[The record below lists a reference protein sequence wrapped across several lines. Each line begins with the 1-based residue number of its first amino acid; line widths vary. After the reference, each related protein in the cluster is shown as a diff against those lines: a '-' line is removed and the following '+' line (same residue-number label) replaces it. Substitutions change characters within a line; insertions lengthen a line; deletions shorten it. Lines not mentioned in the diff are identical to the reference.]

1 MPQIRKTHISAFQT
15 SPRIHKEKRLKIAF
29 FSEWVVSYYY
39 IWLSKHAQEV
49 STFTQAYIT
58 QPLQLTSSTP
68 LGLATG
74 NRSQTAFS
82 SVEVGLAASSK
93 SSHSRGKW
101 YVVFIDYCQEPV
113 SSSSGRVLQHRS
125 STRVLLTYLISA
137 VRKSCAKIH
146 LFLMCSRYNLVN
158 HYM

>member
-15 SPRIHKEKRLKIAF
+15 SPTIHKGKKAKYSF
-29 FSEWVVSYYY
+29 FFRMGSYYY

>member
-1 MPQIRKTHISAFQT
+1 MG
-15 SPRIHKEKRLKIAF
+15 
-29 FSEWVVSYYY
+29 SYYY

-82 SVEVGLAASSK
+82 SAEVGLAASSK

-101 YVVFIDYCQEPV
+101 YVVFIDYYQEPV
-113 SSSSGRVLQHRS
+113 SSSSGRVLLHSQKSAANLSYKRS
-125 STRVLLTYLISA
+125 AQI
-137 VRKSCAKIH
+137 VRKNTLILDVQPIQFSQSLHVNEYIDGRTTPN
-146 LFLMCSRYNLVN
+146 CSAILWP
-158 HYM
+158 